1 MLAETRCGRRATHRR
16 LTKTSRTV
24 AKEGSRALVRQVKPL
39 GPLSPP
45 TLIRRHRHLRLR
57 GTMHIESPFAPEP
70 RLEHHSALYSRV
82 PPLCALALIVLLT
95 ALPQGGVSAQTPDDP
110 PISLEL
116 AQQVFDSV
124 WSQVANA
131 HYDPDMGG
139 IDWEAARDDLRPT
152 SDESFTRSELRLRVQ
167 TLLGRIGESHY
178 SVIPG
183 ESWDRAAALA
193 SDGADPTDAEEGR
206 TSGDPLGVQ
215 VRLYGKDIIVAGVTP
230 GSVALE
236 AGVRPGWRVIRL
248 GDNQVAARMAEFA
261 EEEIDARTALILESG
276 LQDQFMN
283 PRADHPLELVL
294 EDGSGTLHTFEL
306 TPSDAGNVP
315 RQGFGTILPP
325 LAFEFTHRRLPVEE
339 GCVGIISWSVWL
351 IPLTARFQ
359 EAMDDLEDCRG
370 IILDLRGNLGG
381 IVGTMSRVG
390 GRFVT
395 DVGVLGTLTTRDSD
409 LRIQAE
415 PVRVTMAGDPVTPF
429 GGPLAIVVDG
439 LSMSASELFASGM
452 QALERGKVFG
462 SPTPGMALPARTVPL
477 PGGDY
482 LMFAFADWVDS
493 AGRRIEGVGVT
504 PDVLVPMDRDAL
516 LEGRDPPVEAALA
529 WILESEPYRHRP

>member
-1 MLAETRCGRRATHRR
+1 MHI
-16 LTKTSRTV
+16 
-24 AKEGSRALVRQVKPL
+24 GSRPSPEPGLECPMSCLERHKSVLRRR
-39 GPLSPP
+39 GPP
-45 TLIRRHRHLRLR
+45 THLR
-57 GTMHIESPFAPEP
+57 A
-70 RLEHHSALYSRV
+70 
-82 PPLCALALIVLLT
+82 PLCGLGLIALLT
-95 ALPQGGVSAQTPDDP
+95 ALPWGGVSAQASDDP
-110 PISLEL
+110 PVSLEL
-116 AQQVFDSV
+116 AQLVFDSV

-139 IDWEAARDDLRPT
+139 VDWEGARDDLRPR

-178 SVIPG
+178 TVIPG
-183 ESWDRAAALA
+183 ESWDRAAAVA
-193 SDGADPTDAEEGR
+193 SDGADSEEGR
-206 TSGDPLGVQ
+206 TFGDPLGVQ
-215 VRLYGKDIIVAGVTP
+215 VRLYGHDILIAGVTP
-230 GSVALE
+230 ASVAQE

-248 GDNQVAARMAEFA
+248 GDREVAARMDEFA
-261 EEEIDARTALILESG
+261 EEEIDARTALLLQSG

-325 LAFEFTHRRLPVEE
+325 LPFEFSHRRLPVEG
-339 GCVGIISWSVWL
+339 GCVGVISWSVWL
-351 IPLTARFQ
+351 VPVSARFQ
-359 EAMDDLEDCRG
+359 EAMGELEDCRG
-370 IILDLRGNLGG
+370 IIVDLRGNLGG
-381 IVGTMSRVG
+381 IVGTMSQVG
-390 GRFVT
+390 GRFLT
-395 DVGVLGTLTTRDSD
+395 EVGVLGTLTTRDSD

-415 PVRVTMAGDPVTPF
+415 PVRVTMAGDAVTPF
-429 GGPLAIVVDG
+429 PGPLAIVVDG

-462 SPTPGMALPARTVPL
+462 SPTPGMALPARTIPL

-482 LMFAFADWVDS
+482 LMFAFADWTDS

-504 PDVLVPMDRDAL
+504 PDVQVPVDRDAL
-516 LEGRDPPVEAALA
+516 LEGRDPPMEAALT
-529 WILESEPYRHRP
+529 WILGK